1 MKRTARLLGAVSVA
15 AGLVLVAGAGVAS
28 AKPGGHPG
36 SGALSGS
43 ITCRMNAS
51 LSFSPSLMSTS
62 ASTNNSTVT
71 LNIQLV
77 QCSTSAVQHRTT
89 GHLAPMN
96 LGTIPTNTCS
106 LPASLP
112 AFTGMA
118 VRWTPTAKV
127 QGSTVSSTAT
137 GTLTTLASGTAQ
149 VVYNA
154 LAVTGSFATSTT
166 PGMATLTTRSTVSA
180 LQSACQGSGL
190 SDISFGGSA
199 TL

>member
-1 MKRTARLLGAVSVA
+1 MA
-15 AGLVLVAGAGVAS
+15 AGIVLVAGTGVAS

-36 SGALSGS
+36 GSGSVSGS

-62 ASTNNSTVT
+62 APTNDSTVM

-77 QCSTSAVQHRTT
+77 QCNSTAVQHRTT
-89 GHLAPMN
+89 GHVSPMN
-96 LGTIPTNTCS
+96 LGTIPTDTCT
-106 LPASLP
+106 LPTSMP

-118 VRWTPTAKV
+118 IRWTPTSKV

-137 GTLTTLASGTAQ
+137 GAVTTLGTGMAQ
-149 VVYNA
+149 VAYNA
-154 LAVTGSFATSTT
+154 LAVTGSFATSST
-166 PGMATLTTRSTVSA
+166 PGTAALTTRDTVSA

-190 SDISFGGSA
+190 SDISLSGSA